1 MRSIGKDLRDGDV
14 ILTNHPAAGGNE
26 CKRKEGTYLSDKLFR
41 KSFTGFNR
49 HHTGKIHP
57 TDCFKDELIIFHQVF
72 HEDNKDKPVF
82 FVASRGHHADIG
94 GLTPGSMPP
103 NSTSLLQEGA
113 QFVSFKIVEQGQ
125 FKEQGED
132 ITKLTKNIV
141 YVVVF
146 SCYRGDRSTE

>member
-1 MRSIGKDLRDGDV
+1 MNVKEKKELIYQINCLGSHLPDLTV
-14 ILTNHPAAGGNE
+14 ITPVRFILQTA
-26 CKRKEGTYLSDKLFR
+26 L
-41 KSFTGFNR
+41 
-49 HHTGKIHP
+49 
-57 TDCFKDELIIFHQVF
+57 KDEFIIFRQVF

-141 YVVVF
+141 YVVGF
-146 SCYRGDRSTE
+146 SCYRGDRSIE